1 MEDDQLKKSQLNLVF
16 GLLNKVISIVLGL
29 IVPKIIILYMG
40 SDTNGLISTITQ
52 VYGCVTILEAGVGF
66 ATTQA
71 LYQPV
76 ASNDKKKISGIL
88 SATNIYYKRI
98 GAAYLGLILL
108 LTFIFPY
115 IGQSPLTTFE
125 TRLLVFLT
133 GIGGVIT
140 FFFQGKFLLL
150 LEAQGR
156 SYIIHN
162 VASLSSFAVHM
173 AKIVL
178 IINGFQIIAVQAVI
192 VIIQL
197 SVMFYY
203 EYLRRKEY
211 KWLILSFPPDYNA
224 ISKKNNVLFHRI
236 CWFVFSNT
244 DIIFVS
250 LFLSYTW
257 ASIYSVYSL
266 IATTVYSLIGLI
278 WTSTVFYWGQS
289 YNCKKDSFR
298 KENLIFQKIY
308 YAVAFA
314 GNSIMYL
321 MTQPFIKVYMSGVT
335 DVNYL
340 DNKLLLAF
348 TVVYVLQA
356 LRVPSISLTEIVGHF
371 KETQKQAII
380 ESVLNLAISLI
391 LVQSLGIY
399 GILLGTIFAVLFRD
413 IALVQYVSKNI
424 LSKSMWIIYKTWGFN
439 IGLMI
444 IAIYIGQLLMQDVDN
459 WIKLL
464 LMGIKMTCI
473 VCVVFGIGNIR
484 LLKQYWDS

>member
-1 MEDDQLKKSQLNLVF
+1 M
-16 GLLNKVISIVLGL
+16 
-29 IVPKIIILYMG
+29 
-40 SDTNGLISTITQ
+40 ISTITQ

-98 GAAYLGLILL
+98 GAAYLGLILV

-197 SVMFYY
+197 S
-203 EYLRRKEY
+203 
-211 KWLILSFPPDYNA
+211 
-224 ISKKNNVLFHRI
+224 
-236 CWFVFSNT
+236 
-244 DIIFVS
+244 
-250 LFLSYTW
+250 
-257 ASIYSVYSL
+257 
-266 IATTVYSLIGLI
+266 G
-278 WTSTVFYWGQS
+278 
-289 YNCKKDSFR
+289 
-298 KENLIFQKIY
+298 
-308 YAVAFA
+308 
-314 GNSIMYL
+314 
-321 MTQPFIKVYMSGVT
+321 
-335 DVNYL
+335 
-340 DNKLLLAF
+340 
-348 TVVYVLQA
+348 
-356 LRVPSISLTEIVGHF
+356 
-371 KETQKQAII
+371 
-380 ESVLNLAISLI
+380 
-391 LVQSLGIY
+391 
-399 GILLGTIFAVLFRD
+399 
-413 IALVQYVSKNI
+413 
-424 LSKSMWIIYKTWGFN
+424 
-439 IGLMI
+439 
-444 IAIYIGQLLMQDVDN
+444 
-459 WIKLL
+459 
-464 LMGIKMTCI
+464 
-473 VCVVFGIGNIR
+473 
-484 LLKQYWDS
+484 